1 MLFFFGTGTS
11 HITTM
16 PLPGLVCAHCGNSD
30 TITSTVTSRYVHIF
44 WIPLL
49 PMGKSSATVCHH
61 CKQVLSS
68 LYQMPTTYRESV
80 QSIQKQA
87 RIPLTNYALSLFFG
101 VGVAFIVVV
110 GVIAQL
116 TGSGTS
122 SAGTATGAS
131 TAGETSSVVVG
142 SVVTDTESEDSE
154 AVADYEK
161 KGTRYKINI
170 VADGSTYC
178 FAKVTKVTPDSVYYR
193 LTNPL
198 LSEEPSDA
206 MASVALRDSVTPGND
221 NLSLVKE
228 QWVQVTTGQGTF
240 KRFD

>member
-11 HITTM
+11 HITTV

-30 TITSTVTSRYVHIF
+30 TITSTVTSRYLHIF

-49 PMGKSSATVCHH
+49 PIGKSSATVCHH
-61 CKQVLSS
+61 CKQVLTS
-68 LYQMPTTYRESV
+68 LYQMPTTYREPV
-80 QSIQKQA
+80 QAIQKLA
-87 RIPLTNYALSLFFG
+87 RVPLTNYALSLLFG

-116 TGSGTS
+116 TGSEKS
-122 SAGTATGAS
+122 SAGTVA
-131 TAGETSSVVVG
+131 AGETSSVVAG
-142 SVVTDTESEDSE
+142 SVVTDAEPNDSE

-170 VADGSTYC
+170 GADGSTYC

-193 LTNPL
+193 LTKPL
-198 LSEEPSDA
+198 LRQEPSDA
-206 MASVALRDSVTPGND
+206 MASVALRDSVTPGYD
-221 NLSLVKE
+221 NLSLAKE